1 MAFSR
6 EPSSRRTTN
15 ASTALP
21 GIRSATSS
29 AMPRPGVRQV
39 TKRASTA
46 RHQLTSSSL
55 PSSSAA
61 ASRFG
66 RAGAISPAESLM
78 SVATNSASA
87 AGLKR
92 KERDFEAATAV
103 DSESVIVS
111 LAEETNINVVV
122 RCRGRNEREVRE
134 NSAVVVNTDGAKGK
148 TVELMMGPNA
158 LSNKTYNFDRVF
170 SPAADQGMIFD
181 DVVKPILDEMLSGFN
196 CTIFAYGQTG
206 TGKTYSMS
214 GDMSETLGLLTDAAG
229 IIPRVLQAL
238 FNKLNADENDS
249 IVRCSFIELY
259 NEELRD
265 LLSVETDT
273 GGSSKLKIYDDN
285 SRKGHAT
292 TVVQGMEERHIASAA
307 DGIKRLQE
315 GSVRRQVAA
324 TKCNDLSSRSHTVF
338 TITVQTKHVTETGE
352 DFFNTGKL
360 NLVDLAGSE
369 NIQRSGA
376 ENKRAAEAGLINKSL
391 LTLGRVINALV
402 DRTAH
407 VPYRESKLTRLL
419 QDSLGGRT
427 KTCIIATISTAKSNL
442 EETISTLD
450 YAFRAK
456 NIRNKPQVNQL
467 INKKTLLR
475 EFTAEIEKL
484 KSDLIATRQRNGVY
498 LANEAYE
505 EMTVQSES
513 RRILAEEQ
521 AAKIE
526 TMEANLRHK
535 LQELLELTSNFMGL
549 KKEHEGA
556 KAELDETKDV
566 LEQTEQVLSATRQSL
581 AEETHVREAHQATE
595 EKLATLGSGLISTLE
610 QAVGDIDG
618 LRAKNRRKSDLQG
631 VNRNA
636 WAGSQAQVSDVTKL
650 VESRILGLRASQVQH
665 ISAISQRMHSFVE
678 EGQQS
683 LASTQA
689 LLDQNLAS
697 FEASKCEMLAQQG
710 ASKEDMDQVLE
721 EIRAVRN
728 HIQERVGESLQ
739 TIASAAERI
748 ADDVL
753 SELSTF
759 HNQLHS
765 SYSTLGKDC
774 KSIFESLLKQM
785 NTQREESE
793 QLRKQI
799 AAAGQATMLSSTSA
813 AEQLQQAID
822 DERKQAAEDRQ
833 QLLAQIGNLI
843 SDHASKQESRIAAKT
858 EALYGQITASN
869 TTFQGG
875 LETYAKGMDAWNAS
889 ADEFVQDASK
899 SRDALKLRLQ
909 EDWTTAN
916 EHSTSIQTTT
926 KSVHAE
932 TVRVVGEQMEDL
944 EVKMQDLD
952 DLVTRAATR
961 NDEHLAEHTESV
973 SKMAEVVTTT
983 FAELSA
989 HAQDTIGRGE
999 VFMEE
1004 TEAELGSQRSNL
1016 KPTEETLCQPLSDL
1030 RAYVSGTA
1038 LSEYV
1043 PTGETPE
1050 KIQYKYP
1057 LDLPRTAPHHM
1068 LIASLHNK
1076 GIKVE
1081 AADADAVNDNGMDN
1095 VMDVTDDF
1103 QDELLDTMPSPSK
1116 PPVNSDSTTAP
1127 VIYNDFDAAAASLSE
1142 GQVPATTFARA
1153 ASQPPISEA
1162 GALAASSTLPAPALG
1177 MSLREVNPNLTT
1189 TGSIMFDAGASASLS
1204 STLMPGNGE
1213 KGSINVGLVAASIEG
1228 PVAAGATTATSK
1240 AAASTAGHGHT
1251 LPMYRRRSLRQTHG
1265 PPPAKQAKTRT
1276 SVMALEGRENVPPS
1290 AFSQS
1295 LSRRRSPRLN

>member
-1 MAFSR
+1 MT
-6 EPSSRRTTN
+6 P
-15 ASTALP
+15 
-21 GIRSATSS
+21 
-29 AMPRPGVRQV
+29 
-39 TKRASTA
+39 
-46 RHQLTSSSL
+46 SSL
-55 PSSSAA
+55 PSVSAA
-61 ASRFG
+61 AAAARFG
-66 RAGAISPAESLM
+66 RPGAISPAESLM
-78 SVATNSASA
+78 SVATTSLG
-87 AGLKR
+87 GLKR
-92 KERDFEAATAV
+92 KERDFEAATASAAPAAGV
-103 DSESVIVS
+103 SGVSGVSAGGIDSESVIVS

-206 TGKTYSMS
+206 TGKTYTMS

-238 FNKLNADENDS
+238 FIKLNADEKNDS

-259 NEELRD
+259 NEDLRD
-265 LLSVETDT
+265 LLSIDTDSN

-315 GSVRRQVAA
+315 GSMRRQVAA

-338 TITVQTKHVTETGE
+338 TITVQTKQVTETGE
-352 DFFNTGKL
+352 DYFNTGKL

-498 LANEAYE
+498 LANDAYE

-549 KKEHEGA
+549 KQEHEGA
-556 KAELDETKDV
+556 KTELDATRDV
-566 LEQTEQVLSATRQSL
+566 LGQTEQVLAATRESL

-595 EKLATLGSGLISTLE
+595 EQLATLGSGLISTLA

-631 VNRNA
+631 VNRSA
-636 WAGSQAQVSDVTKL
+636 WAGSQAQVADVTRL
-650 VESRILGLRASQVQH
+650 VESRIRSLRTSQDEH
-665 ISAISQRMHSFVE
+665 ISAIARRMHSFVE

-697 FEASKCEMLAQQG
+697 FEASKTAVLAQQG
-710 ASKEDMDQVLE
+710 AAKADVDQVLA
-721 EIRAVRN
+721 EIRAVRS

-748 ADDVL
+748 ADDVV

-759 HNQLHS
+759 HEQV
-765 SYSTLGKDC
+765 
-774 KSIFESLLKQM
+774 SIGVVSWRRVEKQ
-785 NTQREESE
+785 QEKGGR
-793 QLRKQI
+793 RKRKKR
-799 AAAGQATMLSSTSA
+799 
-813 AEQLQQAID
+813 
-822 DERKQAAEDRQ
+822 ERKEEE
-833 QLLAQIGNLI
+833 
-843 SDHASKQESRIAAKT
+843 KES
-858 EALYGQITASN
+858 
-869 TTFQGG
+869 
-875 LETYAKGMDAWNAS
+875 
-889 ADEFVQDASK
+889 
-899 SRDALKLRLQ
+899 
-909 EDWTTAN
+909 
-916 EHSTSIQTTT
+916 
-926 KSVHAE
+926 
-932 TVRVVGEQMEDL
+932 
-944 EVKMQDLD
+944 
-952 DLVTRAATR
+952 
-961 NDEHLAEHTESV
+961 
-973 SKMAEVVTTT
+973 
-983 FAELSA
+983 
-989 HAQDTIGRGE
+989 
-999 VFMEE
+999 
-1004 TEAELGSQRSNL
+1004 
-1016 KPTEETLCQPLSDL
+1016 
-1030 RAYVSGTA
+1030 
-1038 LSEYV
+1038 
-1043 PTGETPE
+1043 
-1050 KIQYKYP
+1050 
-1057 LDLPRTAPHHM
+1057 
-1068 LIASLHNK
+1068 
-1076 GIKVE
+1076 
-1081 AADADAVNDNGMDN
+1081 
-1095 VMDVTDDF
+1095 
-1103 QDELLDTMPSPSK
+1103 
-1116 PPVNSDSTTAP
+1116 
-1127 VIYNDFDAAAASLSE
+1127 
-1142 GQVPATTFARA
+1142 
-1153 ASQPPISEA
+1153 
-1162 GALAASSTLPAPALG
+1162 
-1177 MSLREVNPNLTT
+1177 
-1189 TGSIMFDAGASASLS
+1189 
-1204 STLMPGNGE
+1204 
-1213 KGSINVGLVAASIEG
+1213 
-1228 PVAAGATTATSK
+1228 
-1240 AAASTAGHGHT
+1240 
-1251 LPMYRRRSLRQTHG
+1251 
-1265 PPPAKQAKTRT
+1265 
-1276 SVMALEGRENVPPS
+1276 
-1290 AFSQS
+1290 
-1295 LSRRRSPRLN
+1295 